1 MVARTLRHRFF
12 NTFFHPYLSR
22 VYFGVLDIIQ
32 GICELFPQ
40 RHAYHYEVVAGQ
52 HVLMARKEL
61 HEEAENGKDSCVC
74 AIYMGVDEVE
84 KRILALHNAKLE
96 GVPYDVLDVV
106 RCQVFLL
113 Y

>member
-1 MVARTLRHRFF
+1 
-12 NTFFHPYLSR
+12 
-22 VYFGVLDIIQ
+22 
-32 GICELFPQ
+32 
-40 RHAYHYEVVAGQ
+40 
-52 HVLMARKEL
+52 MARKEL